1 VAENRTP
8 TVDPK
13 QLRDAAES
21 RVLLAG
27 RDGSGDVS
35 DTESLV
41 HELRVH
47 RIELE
52 MQNLALKE
60 AQEAT
65 QAALQLA
72 TEANEH
78 LEEVVASRTR
88 QLQKATKQAEAA
100 SIAKSAFLAAMSHEL
115 RTPLS
120 AIMGMTSL
128 ALRCATEERQRGF
141 LEKALQG
148 AENLAAIIGDILDL
162 SKIEADHLTLEQIRF
177 EWGAMLAHLVS
188 MVSPKAHAKG
198 LQVSLSMDPSIESEQ
213 FMGDPLR
220 LGQIVTNLLSNA
232 VKFTERGSITVHVRQ
247 ITQTAG
253 DALVRC
259 EVRDTGI
266 GISVQ
271 DQQRLF
277 RPFEQADGSTTRR
290 YGGTG
295 LGLAISA
302 RLVRLMG
309 GEIGVE
315 SMPGKGSVFWFA
327 VRLRKAT
334 GAQASASHQHTAGIE
349 ERLKLD
355 HRGATILLVDDE
367 PINREIAMDLLQ
379 DVGLQVDVAHD
390 GREAV
395 AMAQANPYAAILMD
409 MQMPN
414 MTGVEATLAIRALRA
429 HGATPIIA
437 MTANAFGSD
446 RQECL
451 DAGMNDYLSKPYSP
465 ETLFG
470 LLLKW
475 LEARPA
481 PPPGTRPD

>member
-1 VAENRTP
+1 MPEHRTS

-13 QLRDAAES
+13 QLRDAAET
-21 RVLLAG
+21 RAVLAA
-27 RDGSGDVS
+27 RDGSDGIFDI
-35 DTESLV
+35 ESLV

-47 RIELE
+47 QIELE
-52 MQNLALKE
+52 MQNFALKE

-65 QAALQLA
+65 QAALQQA

-78 LEEVVASRTR
+78 LEDIVASRTE

-100 SIAKSAFLAAMSHEL
+100 SMAKSAFLAAMSHEL

-148 AENLAAIIGDILDL
+148 AENLTAIIGDILDL

-177 EWGAMLAHLVS
+177 EWGPMLAHLVG
-188 MVSPKAHAKG
+188 MVGPKAQAKG
-198 LQVSLSMDPSIESEQ
+198 LQVSLSMDPSLASEQ

-220 LGQIVTNLLSNA
+220 LGQIVMNLLNNA
-232 VKFTERGSITVHVRQ
+232 VKFTEQGSVTVHVRQ
-247 ITQTAG
+247 ITQTPV

-277 RPFEQADGSTTRR
+277 RPFEQAEGSTARK

-302 RLVRLMG
+302 RLARLMG
-309 GEIGVE
+309 GDIGVE
-315 SMPGKGSVFWFA
+315 SMPGKGSVFWFT
-327 VRLRKAT
+327 VRLPKAT
-334 GAQASASHQHTAGIE
+334 GAPAVASQEQTAGTE
-349 ERLKLD
+349 DRLGID
-355 HRGATILLVDDE
+355 HRGARILLVDDE
-367 PINREIAMDLLQ
+367 PVNREIALALLQ
-379 DVGLQVDVAHD
+379 DVGLQVDVARD

-414 MTGVEATLAIRALRA
+414 MNGVEATRAIRSLRA
-429 HGATPIIA
+429 HGATPILA

-451 DAGMNDYLSKPYSP
+451 DAGMNDYLSKPYRP
-465 ETLFG
+465 EALFE

-481 PPPGTRPD
+481 PPQGMRPD